1 MTHRKIGINALG
13 NFAMQ
18 RWEKLESG
26 KYGFGSFQLDKIAES
41 NYFFIKGE
49 YALKAHYV
57 GKGDEKYLA
66 VVLYKDGEPLLV
78 GYNDMFVALGLSRAF
93 QGSLWKA
100 RGPVGSSAEAYYIK
114 YDVDDSVLNLLRSQG
129 KTETLYKY
137 LSTALV
143 PGLLKM
149 NPAAIGAEVTVPKVE
164 EPKPGAPKPKAED
177 DIVERETNWGR
188 AFVIQIIGGRP
199 RFDALGILD
208 ERTLVVVEVKNM
220 GAIEDFSSLRN
231 DIVEMRERV
240 VALKAFLDK
249 YGAGALAAL
258 VSAFNGG
265 SLGEGGQVR
274 SAFAATPYFQLV
286 DKVER
291 VKFVLVLADVDR
303 AVLLIYDADLA
314 KLMDSGYLER
324 VAREAYD
331 AYKNAP
337 WGDLQS
343 AADFYKPI
351 SAVVDEVVDRY
362 SEYAPAVR
370 ALR

>member
-1 MTHRKIGINALG
+1 
-13 NFAMQ
+13 
-18 RWEKLESG
+18 
-26 KYGFGSFQLDKIAES
+26 
-41 NYFFIKGE
+41 
-49 YALKAHYV
+49 
-57 GKGDEKYLA
+57 
-66 VVLYKDGEPLLV
+66 
-78 GYNDMFVALGLSRAF
+78 MFVALGLSRAF

-149 NPAAIGAEVTVPKVE
+149 NPAAIGAEVTVPD
-164 EPKPGAPKPKAED
+164 PKAD
-177 DIVERETNWGR
+177 VVDERNTNWGW
-188 AFVIQIIGGRP
+188 AFVIKIIGGRP

-240 VALKAFLDK
+240 AALKAFLDER
-249 YGAGALAAL
+249 GAGALAAL